1 MLRNAKHN
9 IEKLGEEG
17 TRDQLNVNTDEL
29 SKYCDETSQVRENYA
44 RKINLVTLLHWYA
57 NFVFSGGGG
66 GGG

>member
-29 SKYCDETSQVRENYA
+29 SK
-44 RKINLVTLLHWYA
+44 
-57 NFVFSGGGG
+57 
-66 GGG
+66 